1 MGGSCSRIHAA
12 RRGTPQDVSNFA
24 MKKIM
29 TALGALLLVVPLASV
44 AASDDKSPSAKSGSS
59 KSSDDKG
66 KDGKREEDR
75 RKDDKRK
82 DDKDKLCKPE
92 RGGKSKC
99 NGGGADS
106 R

>member
-1 MGGSCSRIHAA
+1 
-12 RRGTPQDVSNFA
+12 

>member
-1 MGGSCSRIHAA
+1 
-12 RRGTPQDVSNFA
+12 
-24 MKKIM
+24 MKKMM

-59 KSSDDKG
+59 KGSDDKLGYDKG
-66 KDGKREEDR
+66 KDGKRDDDK